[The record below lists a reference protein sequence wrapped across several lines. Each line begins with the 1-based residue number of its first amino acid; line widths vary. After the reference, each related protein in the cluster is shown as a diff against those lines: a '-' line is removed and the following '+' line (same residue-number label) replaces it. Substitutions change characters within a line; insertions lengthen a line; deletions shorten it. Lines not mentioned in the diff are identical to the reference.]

1 MESAELKLDR
11 VKILKEGKVEIAVLH
26 SGMRQRLPFVIVR
39 EKLGNGMV
47 PYLKVERWVD
57 AGQLLKVAAEA
68 DLPVWAPSGRFFPPK
83 RKASD
88 YLGL

>member
-1 MESAELKLDR
+1 MEAAESKLDR
-11 VKILKEGKVEIAVLH
+11 AKILRDGKVEIPVMH

-68 DLPVWAPSGRFFPPK
+68 DLPVMGPSGKYFAPG